1 MTPWVWI
8 LSRIGRPSDTE
19 DKQTL
24 FGKIL
29 NLKNVNNQNFN
40 TINNKIGENTD
51 GEDSNTLFGKISKA
65 SSGSGNKII
74 LTKNAIDSRI
84 ETRLADQSKYSN
96 YQMPTSNLIFQKNKY
111 YIFNNDHKLCVKN
124 RIDYTEN
131 TPNEWDEVPG
141 TPSALYASK
150 IGEKFLFIYNDIMHI
165 ICNRSS
171 SGNVFLHYTYNGSA
185 FQQQANITLQ
195 TGTYSGYDRRQFQDC
210 GDYFIIKERAQLSP
224 TNKTVKQ
231 SIIKKSTM
239 GVKNIAFDYT
249 APGVFLFDRYGYLD
263 YVAVINSITYV
274 FISCSIGGYSS
285 NQFSILIYKDENQD
299 IENPNFVFATG
310 FGDSLYG
317 SHSYVMGVSPND
329 IMYFISGNA
338 VVINIKY
345 EEDSK
350 DECKS
355 YIFNGYNIAEYGK
368 YKLAMLSNASYN
380 HKYGIGYETYDDFT
394 RDGLPYTIC
403 SLGASSTSTAGCITT
418 PGFAVFLPKD
428 TVFIS
433 ASHYV
438 HVYNHGIPY
447 EKYDD
452 TQKLKMKKDDI
463 LVFPSV
469 YDANGNVVMDCSLV
483 TILN

>member
-1 MTPWVWI
+1 
-8 LSRIGRPSDTE
+8 
-19 DKQTL
+19 
-24 FGKIL
+24 
-29 NLKNVNNQNFN
+29 
-40 TINNKIGENTD
+40 
-51 GEDSNTLFGKISKA
+51 
-65 SSGSGNKII
+65 
-74 LTKNAIDSRI
+74 
-84 ETRLADQSKYSN
+84 
-96 YQMPTSNLIFQKNKY
+96 
-111 YIFNNDHKLCVKN
+111 
-124 RIDYTEN
+124 
-131 TPNEWDEVPG
+131 
-141 TPSALYASK
+141 
-150 IGEKFLFIYNDIMHI
+150 
-165 ICNRSS
+165 
-171 SGNVFLHYTYNGSA
+171 
-185 FQQQANITLQ
+185 
-195 TGTYSGYDRRQFQDC
+195 
-210 GDYFIIKERAQLSP
+210 
-224 TNKTVKQ
+224 
-231 SIIKKSTM
+231 M

-274 FISCSIGGYSS
+274 FISCAIDGYSS
-285 NQFSILIYKDENQD
+285 NKLSILIYKNENQD

-317 SHSYVMGVSPND
+317 LGASPSD

-338 VVINIKY
+338 VVINIEY

-368 YKLAMLSNASYN
+368 YKLAMSSNAPYN
-380 HKYGIGYETYDDFT
+380 YKYGTGYGTYGGFT

-403 SLGASSTSTAGCITT
+403 SGGASSTSTAGCITT